1 MASNSFFFISGMEKP
16 QLREKGDWPITT
28 QSLGESSI
36 RSCPPHSVASVVDR
50 GEIAWSTLDHETAL
64 FRSNHL
70 GTSFDFPVLW
80 IPHQESS

>member
-50 GEIAWSTLDHETAL
+50 GEIASDG
-64 FRSNHL
+64 NHP
-70 GTSFDFPVLW
+70 GPRDSAIQV
-80 IPHQESS
+80 